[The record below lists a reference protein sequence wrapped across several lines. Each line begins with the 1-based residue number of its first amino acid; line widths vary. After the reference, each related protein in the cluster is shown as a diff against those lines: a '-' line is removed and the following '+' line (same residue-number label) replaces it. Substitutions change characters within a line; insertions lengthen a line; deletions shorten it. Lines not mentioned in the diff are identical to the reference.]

1 MEPKESD
8 RKEKAISQAADFQ
21 GSNRQSTNFKFPQL
35 DYPSRDNDRSE
46 ASSKAARDEASGV
59 GQTSHPH
66 LEAHEVTSP
75 IKRTINDP
83 TPMQKPISPPN
94 MSQLK
99 GKANLKRIACE
110 KGKEAQGEQKA
121 SLLGYKRSGK
131 LVFSDELEGALP
143 QKRLCETHL
152 QSTEPTPAISAVAAK
167 QHRRAQ

>member
-75 IKRTINDP
+75 IKPTINDP

-94 MSQLK
+94 MSQPK

-110 KGKEAQGEQKA
+110 KGK
-121 SLLGYKRSGK
+121 
-131 LVFSDELEGALP
+131 
-143 QKRLCETHL
+143 
-152 QSTEPTPAISAVAAK
+152 
-167 QHRRAQ
+167 